1 MAAPKLQLT
10 TLQAGRAIAA
20 IMVVLFHIEIFIF
33 PDRLYPGQG
42 AFKPFEI
49 GYSGVEF
56 FFALSG
62 FLMAYIHTRHFDQ
75 PERAGTYLKKR
86 IGRIYPAYWALFL
99 PLVLLWTVVPDA
111 GPELMGLG
119 EVLYDASLLP
129 TNGEPL
135 LAVAWTLQFEM
146 FFYLIFMLAIVSR
159 RIGLGVMAL
168 WFGLCFIGLFLPQ
181 RPFPLHFITSEYNLI
196 FLGGMLAAYGYMRI
210 PAKWVT
216 PLLFGAILV
225 FVSVGLADLYRVWPL
240 PQAFRT
246 FTVGTAASLIVA
258 AMAAGEAKRGWRA
271 PAFLKV
277 IGDSSYSLYLVH
289 MPLMTIAGALI
300 VKLGVNQWLPMPIM
314 LVALVGGCIL
324 AGVIM
329 HYVIEKPVTRW
340 AQQWL
345 SFSQPEIRDVAARLG
360 R

>member
-329 HYVIEKPVTRW
+329 HYVIEKPVTRS
-340 AQQWL
+340 AQKWL
-345 SFSQPEIRDVAARLG
+345 NFSQPEIRDVAARLG